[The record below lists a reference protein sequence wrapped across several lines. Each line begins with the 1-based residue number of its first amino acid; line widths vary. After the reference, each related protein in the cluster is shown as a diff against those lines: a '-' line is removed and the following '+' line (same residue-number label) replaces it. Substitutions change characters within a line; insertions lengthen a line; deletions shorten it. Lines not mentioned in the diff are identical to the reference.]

1 MAKKQNKQETLE
13 TILMNCRNSLRGRA
27 QMTDKRDLL
36 LTLVFLKFISYRFKK
51 QQDKIRHEIIKVQGI
66 NDEDFLKIQLS
77 RPHQYLQDGVFF
89 LTGET
94 NWEHLILKPT
104 TDMAVAFDTAIK
116 ILDDNEPKLKN
127 ALPQQIFTKTAPIPL

>member
-1 MAKKQNKQETLE
+1 MAKKQNKQTKQETLE

-51 QQDKIRHEIIKVQGI
+51 QQDKIRHEIIEVQGI
-66 NDEDFLKIQLS
+66 NDEDFIKIQLS

-89 LTGET
+89 LTEDT
-94 NWEHLILKPT
+94 NWNHL
-104 TDMAVAFDTAIK
+104 DF
-116 ILDDNEPKLKN
+116 
-127 ALPQQIFTKTAPIPL
+127 KTCKWYGCGFRYSD